1 VPASCRFL
9 EGQEVV
15 ESVYSGEVSP
25 QDQQR
30 NILLAVAAAK
40 ERGVY
45 RFFTDLS
52 AMRNGPSPGE
62 LIAAVERFESL
73 GVPRTMREALV
84 LPPGS
89 ATAADVRFYEDACQ
103 NRGWNMRLF
112 PDRPAALAWLQ
123 ER

>member
-1 VPASCRFL
+1 MPASCRFL
-9 EGQEVV
+9 EGVGVV

-25 QDQQR
+25 QEQQR
-30 NILLAVAAAK
+30 NILLAVATAK
-40 ERGVY
+40 ERGVH

-62 LIAAVERFESL
+62 LIAAVELFDSL
-73 GVPRTMREALV
+73 GIPRTAREALV
-84 LPPGS
+84 PPPGS
-89 ATAADVRFYEDACQ
+89 ATFADVQFYEDACQ
-103 NRGWNMRLF
+103 NRGWNMRIF